1 MHSMNWRNVDLNLL
15 LVLRVLLR
23 DQSVTRAAEQ
33 LNMSQPAVSH
43 ALNRLRHLFKDQL
56 LVRCGHRMELTSR
69 AEEVATSIDRILNE
83 IYGLIERP
91 EFDPAT
97 AAGRIVICATEGAFG
112 TISEALLEA
121 QRQAPDVLFEI
132 RSDVYA
138 PGEGLKTGRIDLY
151 MDAHTPFQGGGFLS
165 TNVFKNRIK
174 CVVSRHSLPSGTI
187 DRKEFETRGHAV
199 ITGGTEDQI
208 ADYLER
214 QGVRRKVAII
224 APGYFSAARIVSQSE
239 LILSLP
245 EALANHACG
254 MFPLVAAELPIIAPE
269 VSLSLSWHAR
279 RADDPLHR
287 WARELL
293 IKGARG
299 ELTPSVRL

>member
-1 MHSMNWRNVDLNLL
+1 MHSTNLRSVDLNLL

-23 DQSVTRAAEQ
+23 DQSVTRAAVQ

-43 ALNRLRHLFKDQL
+43 ALNRLRHLFDDQL
-56 LVRCGHRMELTSR
+56 LVRCGHRMELTPR
-69 AEEVATSIDRILNE
+69 AERIATSIDRILND
-83 IYGLIERP
+83 ISCLIERP

-97 AAGRIVICATEGAFG
+97 AAGRIAICATEGAVG

-121 QRQAPDVLFEI
+121 QKRAPDVLFEI
-132 RSDVYA
+132 RSDVHA
-138 PGEGLKTGRIDLY
+138 PREDLKTGRIDLY
-151 MDAHTPFQGGGFLS
+151 MDSHTPFQGGGFVS
-165 TNVFKNRIK
+165 VGVFKNRIK
-174 CVVSRHSLPSGTI
+174 CVASRHSLPSGTI
-187 DRKEFETRGHAV
+187 DRREFETRSHVV
-199 ITGGTEDQI
+199 IAGGTEDQI
-208 ADYLER
+208 ADYLEK

-245 EALANHACG
+245 EALANSACG
-254 MFPLVAAELPIIAPE
+254 MFPLVAAELPVIAPE

-279 RADDPLHR
+279 RSDDPLHR

-299 ELTPSVRL
+299 ELTPGVQL